1 MNDTSPSLNIAIVGA
16 SGQVGRRIVAEARGR
31 GHRVTAMA
39 RHVPA
44 NDHAVD
50 HVVWLERD
58 IASAPDLASVFA
70 EHDVVIS
77 AIRPDNGREAM
88 LVNLTAAVVRAAQEA
103 SIRFVIIG
111 GAAPLRLPDQPE
123 FTVLTAPGLLPP
135 SVVPIATA
143 SQHQYEWT
151 RSRLGRNGTLL
162 CPPASLVP
170 GHRTG
175 TYELGTDT
183 LVGEVQG
190 PWEISLE
197 DFAVAAVDEAE
208 QARHSGR
215 AFTVGAAR

>member
-1 MNDTSPSLNIAIVGA
+1 MHDTSPSLRIAIVGA
-16 SGQVGRRIVAEARGR
+16 SGQVGRRIVAEAHAR
-31 GHRVTAMA
+31 GHRVTGITRRAPKLE
-39 RHVPA
+39 HG
-44 NDHAVD
+44 NDSL
-50 HVVWLERD
+50 VWLARD
-58 IASAPDLASVFA
+58 IASAPDLPSIFA

-77 AIRPDNGREAM
+77 AIRPDSGREAA
-88 LVNLTAAVVRAAQEA
+88 LVELTAAVVRAAQEA
-103 SIRFVIIG
+103 AIRFVIIG
-111 GAAPLRLPDQPE
+111 GAAPLRIPHQPE
-123 FTVLTAPGLLPP
+123 FTVLTAPGFLPP

-143 SQHQYEWT
+143 SQHQYEWA
-151 RSRLGRNGTLL
+151 RSRLGAHGTLL

-183 LVGEVQG
+183 LVGDVQG

-208 QARHSGR
+208 QARHGGR